1 MGAGSGFSRWARG
14 DSELFMVFGNLRQS
28 GRQAVNEA
36 ARKDRG
42 KATALRPGISYI
54 VERRN

>member
-1 MGAGSGFSRWARG
+1 
-14 DSELFMVFGNLRQS
+14 MVFGNLRQS

-36 ARKDRG
+36 ARQDRG
-42 KATALRPGISYI
+42 KATALQPGISYI